1 MTPPVFPITAEMLRL
16 IAELDEFKGRW
27 REMHSLSPQKM
38 TSLRKVATI
47 QSVGSST
54 RLEGSKLNDREVE
67 DLLGRPGV
75 TEFRS
80 RDEEEVAGHAYVM
93 DQVIDA
99 FEQIPVTENMIG
111 LLHRDLLRYST
122 NAERHRG
129 QYKTLPNH
137 VAAFDADGKEIGII
151 FQTTSPFDTPREMES
166 LVAWFTKAGREQSL
180 HPLLLVGVFIV
191 VFLAIHPFQDGNG
204 RLSRALTTLT
214 LLRAGYSHV
223 SYSPLESIIESTKE
237 GYYRALRRTQSTLA
251 SESPDWEAWLMFFL
265 RSLTKQKDALALE
278 ISSARTRDEEL
289 HPLAGKIARL
299 LADHETL
306 TLGQVVKLVEG
317 KPSTV
322 KLRLREL
329 VDLGMLE
336 PRGKG
341 RGAYYVRKNA

>member
-122 NAERHRG
+122 NAERHRA
-129 QYKTLPNH
+129 T
-137 VAAFDADGKEIGII
+137 
-151 FQTTSPFDTPREMES
+151 QTRPDVCSF
-166 LVAWFTKAGREQSL
+166 
-180 HPLLLVGVFIV
+180 
-191 VFLAIHPFQDGNG
+191 
-204 RLSRALTTLT
+204 RA
-214 LLRAGYSHV
+214 
-223 SYSPLESIIESTKE
+223 K
-237 GYYRALRRTQSTLA
+237 
-251 SESPDWEAWLMFFL
+251 
-265 RSLTKQKDALALE
+265 
-278 ISSARTRDEEL
+278 
-289 HPLAGKIARL
+289 
-299 LADHETL
+299 
-306 TLGQVVKLVEG
+306 
-317 KPSTV
+317 
-322 KLRLREL
+322 
-329 VDLGMLE
+329 
-336 PRGKG
+336 
-341 RGAYYVRKNA
+341 